1 MKKKIEPL
9 RLKRETV
16 VNLQQSNLP
25 AVVGGYVQTW
35 APSFCNYC
43 VH

>member
-1 MKKKIEPL
+1 MKKKAEVL

-16 VNLQQSNLP
+16 VKLDQKALP
-25 AVVGGYVQTW
+25 TVIGGVLPSG

-43 VH
+43 IH

>member
-1 MKKKIEPL
+1 MKKKAEVL

-16 VNLQQSNLP
+16 VKLEEKALP
-25 AVVGGYVQTW
+25 AVNGGVFPSG

-43 VH
+43 IH